1 MRAGGR
7 VTAPDCPF
15 CGAELKRPTEM
26 KVSDGEMGLGG
37 SCTCGAIYLVD
48 TTGKNVGTIMSQL
61 LVTVAEMLSKDIST
75 LVPDEDYQEEIL
87 SYDWR
92 NHRSTG
98 VNTGYMDRTGR
109 LYIVKVKKAE

>member
-1 MRAGGR
+1 MRERGR
-7 VTAPDCPF
+7 GSAPQCPF
-15 CGAELKRPTEM
+15 CGAELKRPADI
-26 KVSDGEMGLGG
+26 KVSDGEQGLGG
-37 SCTCGAIYLVD
+37 ACVCGAMYLVD

-61 LVTVAEMLSKDIST
+61 LVMAADSLSKSIEQM
-75 LVPDEDYQEEIL
+75 VPDDDYQDEIL

-98 VNTGYMDRTGR
+98 VNTGYADRTGR